1 MGVIYEGGHT
11 WGRIYG
17 VYMGGAHLGV
27 PNPPSMVRSSPTIPP
42 IGQSSLLGPT
52 PVGVSPLPPP
62 QLPPASG
69 GAVIAAIYPGSAPGS
84 APAPGL
90 VYSVAGSAPQAPPT
104 AAPPAPP
111 ILPKG
116 GGVTAPGV
124 PGKGGA

>member
-1 MGVIYEGGHT
+1 MGE
-11 WGRIYG
+11 
-17 VYMGGAHLGV
+17 AHLGV
-27 PNPPSMVRSSPTIPP
+27 PNPPSMVRSSLTIPP

-69 GAVIAAIYPGSAPGS
+69 GAVIAAIYPGPPGSAPGS